1 MNLFVSDEFS
11 ERLESDIYE
20 LCKRD
25 VLSLDV
31 YISFLNYFIF
41 SINYFEL
48 IFYELYDIRCI
59 VIYIVLY

>member
-1 MNLFVSDEFS
+1 MNLFVSDESS

>member
-1 MNLFVSDEFS
+1 MNLFVSDESS

-31 YISFLNYFIF
+31 YIFFLNYFIF

>member
-1 MNLFVSDEFS
+1 MNLFISDESS

-31 YISFLNYFIF
+31 YFFFLNYFIF

>member
-1 MNLFVSDEFS
+1 MNLFVSDESS

-31 YISFLNYFIF
+31 YFFFLNYFIF

-48 IFYELYDIRCI
+48 IFYKLYDIRCI

>member
-1 MNLFVSDEFS
+1 MNLFVSDESS

-48 IFYELYDIRCI
+48 IFYELYDIHCI

>member
-1 MNLFVSDEFS
+1 MNLFVSDESS
-11 ERLESDIYE
+11 ERLESDIYK

-31 YISFLNYFIF
+31 YFFFLNYFIF

>member
-1 MNLFVSDEFS
+1 MNLFVSDESS

-31 YISFLNYFIF
+31 YFFFLNYFIF